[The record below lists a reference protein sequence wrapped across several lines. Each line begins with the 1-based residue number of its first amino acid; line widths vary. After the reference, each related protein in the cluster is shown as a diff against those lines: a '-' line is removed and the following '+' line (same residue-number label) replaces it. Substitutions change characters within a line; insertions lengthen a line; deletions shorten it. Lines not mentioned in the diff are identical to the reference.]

1 MLVGNEHP
9 ESRRHTVS
17 RNLEAVR
24 RMIAAYNTGRTD
36 DVHEFIHPEYLNPA
50 TIEHGLGEGPD
61 AFAMAV
67 AWVRK
72 TFSEEAHLEEVRIE
86 ERGDWVRAYLVLYG
100 RQVGPMVGIAPTG
113 RRFSGE
119 QIHLLRLVDGKIRDH
134 RDWPEYQST
143 YRQLGEPWPEPD
155 GWRR

>member
-1 MLVGNEHP
+1 MSQNVE
-9 ESRRHTVS
+9 V
-17 RNLEAVR
+17 VR
-24 RMIAAYNTGRTD
+24 RMIKAYNTGGTD

-50 TIEHGLGEGPD
+50 TMEHGIGEGPE

-67 AWVRK
+67 AWVRM
-72 TFSEEAHLEEVRIE
+72 TFSEDAHLEEVKIE

-100 RQVGPMVGIAPTG
+100 RHVGPMVGFAPTG

-119 QIHLLRLVDGKIRDH
+119 QIHLLRVVDGKIRDH